1 MYLVTYT
8 VCIKTTDEKKLEK
21 EIKNL
26 KNVCVETFSG
36 EITDNGKT
44 FMELKIAM
52 PEDTKDYKVD
62 PEEIISKYDEN
73 FEHDCLDN
81 Y

>member
-26 KNVCVETFSG
+26 KNVCVEIFSG

-73 FEHDCLDN
+73 FEQDCLDN

>member
-1 MYLVTYT
+1 MYLITYT
-8 VCIKTTDEKKLEK
+8 VCIKATDEKKFEK

-26 KNVCVETFSG
+26 KNICAETFSG
-36 EITDNGKT
+36 EVIDDEKV
-44 FMELKIAM
+44 FIEVKIAI
-52 PEDTKDYKVD
+52 PEDTKDYRIE

-73 FEHDCLDN
+73 FEQDCLDN

>member
-1 MYLVTYT
+1 
-8 VCIKTTDEKKLEK
+8 
-21 EIKNL
+21 
-26 KNVCVETFSG
+26 
-36 EITDNGKT
+36 
-44 FMELKIAM
+44 MELKIAM

-73 FEHDCLDN
+73 FEQDCLDN